1 MLRAEMRLLP
11 DGLDEYTRIRRDME
25 LRADL
30 YRAIYAGDMD
40 KAEDVINI
48 MAMVDIDRG
57 LIWAAKAEVRKGVD
71 YAAT

>member
-11 DGLDEYTRIRRDME
+11 EGLDEYTRIRRDME

-40 KAEDVINI
+40 RAEDVINL

-57 LIWAAKAEVRKGVD
+57 LIWSAKSEVRKGVD